1 MPPKNKASLRA
12 FLCLKRRRNTP
23 LRSVG
28 HWLNTIISGPR
39 KLEAT
44 EKLHRLFRI
53 DVSRSPAAAAP
64 VENTPGRNGDWAS
77 RQMLDSFPFVFAWKP
92 VKVKLQ
98 ADCWLRLELIT
109 MKRNTISCEKTWNTR
124 GWKYRKMVY
133 SLLSFLTWRKASYG
147 LETTV

>member
-1 MPPKNKASLRA
+1 MLEEEKKYASRICRSLVKYNHLRTQEA
-12 FLCLKRRRNTP
+12 
-23 LRSVG
+23 G
-28 HWLNTIISGPR
+28 GYR
-39 KLEAT
+39 KTAW
-44 EKLHRLFRI
+44 LFRI

-109 MKRNTISCEKTWNTR
+109 MKRNTISCEKTWKAR
-124 GWKYRKMVY
+124 KYRKMVY
-133 SLLSFLTWRKASYG
+133 SLLSFLRRRKASYG